1 MNALV
6 ITLLVVN
13 ALLLVTLLVIV
24 ISRTR
29 LLGQGAGSGSNLIGA
44 ELRQELGAIRG
55 ELAQNLTSGQQ
66 QLDTRL
72 YAIAN
77 AQSEELARER
87 EARAN
92 STTEQRELLE
102 RSLVGLNDRMHAAS
116 QSSAQAQ
123 AELKAAV
130 ETRFE
135 TLRLANDAQ
144 LEAVRAAVGEKLQ
157 ETLEKLRQTLGDELE
172 KLRLGN
178 ETKLERMRETVD
190 EKLQGTLEKRL
201 GESFKLVSDRLE
213 QVQKGLGEMQTLAS
227 DVGGLKRVLTNVKSR
242 GSWGEVQ
249 LARQLE
255 DMLTPEQYQ
264 ENVAVRPDSAER
276 VEFAVKLPGRDDNN
290 VPVWLPIDSK
300 FPQEDYD
307 RLLEAQ
313 ETGDKE
319 AVDLAGRTVE
329 KVILTQAK
337 LIHDKYI
344 HPPFSTDFAIMYL
357 PTEGLFA
364 EAIRRPGLV
373 SKLQLDYQVTVAGP
387 TVLMSLLNSLQLGFR
402 TLAIEQR
409 SSEVW
414 KVLGAAKA
422 EFQKYGQVWD
432 KLEKQL
438 ATAQNTVQQAGV
450 RTRAVERTLRQVES
464 LDVSPSEV
472 EVTASGIEVHAVEAV
487 QHTAVPAAPDVDN
500 LFNDELLDAEH

>member
-6 ITLLVVN
+6 
-13 ALLLVTLLVIV
+13 VTLLAVNLLLLAAVLIV
-24 ISRTR
+24 V
-29 LLGQGAGSGSNLIGA
+29 LLRGKSSNAVGSAAATLGP
-44 ELRQELGAIRG
+44 ELRQEFALLRSEISQSIA
-55 ELAQNLTSGQQ
+55 AGQQ
-66 QLDTRL
+66 QFDARL
-72 YAIAN
+72 LSVS
-77 AQSEELARER
+77 QVQTSELARDR
-87 EARAN
+87 ESRQGAAL
-92 STTEQRELLE
+92 EQRDLLE
-102 RSLVGLNDRMHAAS
+102 RSLAGLNDRMHTMS
-116 QSSAQAQ
+116 QAGVQTQ
-123 AELKAAV
+123 IEFTQAV
-130 ETRFE
+130 EAKFE
-135 TLRLANDAQ
+135 ELR
-144 LEAVRAAVGEKLQ
+144 R
-157 ETLEKLRQTLGDELE
+157 TLGVELE
-172 KLRLGN
+172 KMRHGN
-178 ETKLERMRETVD
+178 EAKLEKMRETVD

-201 GESFKLVSDRLE
+201 GESFSLVSERLE

-276 VEFAVKLPGRDDNN
+276 VEFAIKLPGRDNN
-290 VPVWLPIDSK
+290 DVPVWLPIDSK
-300 FPQEDYD
+300 FPQEDYE

-313 ETGDKE
+313 ETGDTE
-319 AVDLAGRTVE
+319 AIQLAGRTIE

-337 LIHDKYI
+337 LIHDKYV
-344 HPPFSTDFAIMYL
+344 HPPHSTDFAIMYL

-364 EAIRRPGLV
+364 EAIRRPGLAN
-373 SKLQLDYQVTVAGP
+373 KIQREFRVTIAGP

-450 RTRAVERTLRQVES
+450 RTRAVERTLRDVETY
-464 LDVSPSEV
+464 E
-472 EVTASGIEVHAVEAV
+472 ASKFEEIEA
-487 QHTAVPAAPDVDN
+487 
-500 LFNDELLDAEH
+500 L